1 MLPNPNP
8 SGTVTSDMMALSF
21 QESTMYAVQSIDE
34 NIRGLRKLFA
44 SFLKVNTENL
54 NTEKINRARERST
67 AAEEKRESKFGTT
80 LKSAATGV
88 KDKAIEVGKG
98 ISLGGVLSTLIGG
111 ALLGA
116 FLAPEKTDELL
127 NTIKKS
133 ASNFFTSDFFK
144 GVGNAAWEIFK
155 ENLNLPNLFVTALF
169 GWRAGAITAA
179 FTWLGRKVVESLGLK
194 EQDGNGEVT
203 LGSKIED
210 YLAKN
215 LPAVFG
221 GVGLFASLFP
231 IPFFKGLG
239 ILTLGVGRVL
249 SRTIRKAFGFG
260 VGELTV
266 EAADAAADKLIDP
279 KDKTDLKNSAN
290 KTRGRL
296 KTSFKNL
303 FRTAIRG
310 FAIAGAVYAAY
321 EFTSF
326 IIEKASEEMEEYK
339 KKAAEFEA
347 QGKTIGQAFGTPKFE
362 KSPGTTAWG
371 PDDENDTMDYNPSV
385 VSTTPG
391 KRRKDSELIKMSM
404 GLAKNIAQDEDVG
417 GEAAGKT
424 QNERISKQLEGLKNL
439 DWKEGKKFLER
450 FATQS
455 TSTGASLT
463 EGDFKTIMDWIKTLA
478 NGVRP
483 VSYYTER
490 LKAGS
495 FGSVKI
501 GPNRKDARYR
511 LEEASKESKSSTA
524 PTPVPYN
531 DNVMGD
537 TLETPEGVAKYLNK
551 DNTNKNA
558 NKELMK
564 SRKTVGWI
572 QQLGNW
578 LANVPNPSNVD
589 PTSFKTNMIDD
600 MDDFD
605 YKGGEP
611 TAMMAPTYKAGSLRM
626 SGLEA
631 EMVSINN
638 AMKSQAP
645 IVIASP
651 SSSSPT
657 SVDQSQT
664 IINNSN
670 RKTTISGGLSQY
682 TQSPTRSAA
691 SRFSVAFT

>member
-8 SGTVTSDMMALSF
+8 SGAATSDIMALSF

-34 NIRGLRKLFA
+34 NIRGLRKLFE
-44 SFLKVNTENL
+44 SVLKVNTENL
-54 NTEKINRARERST
+54 NLDKKQETTEKLNLARERAA

-88 KDKAIEVGKG
+88 KDKAVEVGKG
-98 ISLGGVLSTLIGG
+98 ISLGGVLSTLIG
-111 ALLGA
+111 AAILGA
-116 FLAPEKTDELL
+116 FLAPEKTNELL

-133 ASNFFTSDFFK
+133 ASDFFTSDFFK

-169 GWRAGAITAA
+169 GWRAGAITSA

-203 LGSKIED
+203 LGSKIEG
-210 YLAKN
+210 YLAAS

-231 IPFFKGLG
+231 GPFFKGLG

-249 SRTIRKAFGFG
+249 SGTIRKAFGFG
-260 VGELTV
+260 VGELTE
-266 EAADAAADKLIDP
+266 EAAEAAADKLIDP
-279 KDKTDLKNSAN
+279 KDKTDLENSAK

-310 FAIAGAVYAAY
+310 FAIAGAVFAAY
-321 EFTSF
+321 ELTSF

-347 QGKTIGQAFGTPKFE
+347 QGKTIGQAVGIPE
-362 KSPGTTAWG
+362 KSPGMIET
-371 PDDENDTMDYNPSV
+371 DDENDTMDYGSPSLP
-385 VSTTPG
+385 SMTSEE
-391 KRRKDSELIKMSM
+391 RKMNVEISRVATATGS
-404 GLAKNIAQDEDVG
+404 NIARNEDVG

-424 QNERISKQLEGLKNL
+424 QNERISKQLEGLKDLN
-439 DWKEGKKFLER
+439 WVQGKKFLNT
-450 FATQS
+450 FILQA
-455 TSTGASLT
+455 TSTGVSLT

-478 NGVRP
+478 ARP
-483 VSYYTER
+483 KGKEVSYYTNKLAFE
-490 LKAGS
+490 A
-495 FGSVKI
+495 FGTVKI
-501 GPNRKDARYR
+501 GPNREDAKYR
-511 LEEASKESKSSTA
+511 LEKAGKESTSSMT
-524 PTPVPYN
+524 PTPMKVPSPLIGGQGN
-531 DNVMGD
+531 D
-537 TLETPEGVAKYLNK
+537 TLTKTSVDGKVNVLPKDVPLTPMSM
-551 DNTNKNA
+551 T
-558 NKELMK
+558 
-564 SRKTVGWI
+564 T
-572 QQLGNW
+572 
-578 LANVPNPSNVD
+578 
-589 PTSFKTNMIDD
+589 
-600 MDDFD
+600 
-605 YKGGEP
+605 GEP
-611 TAMMAPTYKAGSLRM
+611 VMTPTYKAGSLRM
-626 SGLEA
+626 NGLEA
-631 EMVSINN
+631 EMVSMNN

-651 SSSSPT
+651 STSSPT

-670 RKTTISGGLSQY
+670 RQTTISGGISQY
-682 TQSPTRSAA
+682 TQAPTRSVA
-691 SRFSVAFT
+691 SRFSAAFT